1 MVDISAKLVAKTMPI
16 KIAADTP
23 EELIAYAAR
32 VSNPSNQANHSTA
45 DGLLKYCMKH
55 KHWSVFEMANAII
68 EVRAPR
74 DITRQ
79 LLRHRSFSFQ
89 EFSQRYSDEI
99 QFTDREFRRQDNKN
113 RQNSVDDLSDEVSK
127 YTNNWMYRIKANAQ
141 QAYKE
146 LRGFDVA
153 KETARALLPEGLTMS
168 TLYVNGTLRSWLHYL
183 DVRDDVGVTQWE
195 HVLLAR
201 EIRKALKPAFP
212 TVIGM
217 ITPEL
222 RPMDPEE
229 RQRAQY
235 RQLQNQYS

>member
-1 MVDISAKLVAKTMPI
+1 MKVAAKLVGKTMPFNI
-16 KIAADTP
+16 DAETP
-23 EELIAYAAR
+23 EDLISYSAR
-32 VSNPSNQANHSTA
+32 VSNPANQANHSTA
-45 DGLLKYCMKH
+45 AGLLRYCMRN

-68 EVRAPR
+68 EVKAPR

-99 QFTDREFRRQDNKN
+99 EFTDREFRRQDDKN
-113 RQNSVDDLSDEVSK
+113 RQNSIDDLSDEVSK
-127 YTNNWMYRIKANAQ
+127 YTQNWMYRIKANAQ

-153 KETARALLPEGLTMS
+153 KETSRALLPEGLTMS

-183 DVRDDVGVTQWE
+183 EVRDDEGVTQWE

-201 EIRKALKPAFP
+201 EIKKALEPAFP
-212 TVIGM
+212 IVLNNIKWK
-217 ITPEL
+217 
-222 RPMDPEE
+222 
-229 RQRAQY
+229 Q
-235 RQLQNQYS
+235 